1 MAMKR
6 PPVHPRP
13 PRLRR
18 DPEAARA
25 LILNAAERLFGARGP
40 DAVGL
45 KDVAREAGVSHAL
58 VSHYFGTYTALV
70 DAVLER
76 RAEQIRNRVIAL
88 LAEPTVESH
97 PARLLDRLWDV
108 MAEPMAV
115 RLTAW
120 ALLSGRGDSADFFP
134 RRVQGMRKI
143 AEVLEARLRETAR
156 TRRGRRGAPGPP
168 RADIEFLVTLSF
180 VVTLGYGLG
189 RTAARAS
196 FGKATSAAADA
207 DFRARVVEVFELYLG
222 RARGTSD

>member
-1 MAMKR
+1 MKR
-6 PPVHPRP
+6 AAARTRP

-18 DPEAARA
+18 DPESARA
-25 LILNAAERLFGARGP
+25 LILSAAERLFGARGP

-58 VSHYFGTYTALV
+58 VSHYFGTYNGLV

-88 LAEPTVESH
+88 LAEPTMELH
-97 PARLLDRLWDV
+97 PAKLLDRLWDV

-120 ALLSGRGDSADFFP
+120 ALLSGRSDSAEFFP
-134 RRVQGMRKI
+134 RRVQGMRKV
-143 AEVLEARLRETAR
+143 ADVLEGRLRENAPA
-156 TRRGRRGAPGPP
+156 RRGGRRAPEPS

-189 RTAARAS
+189 HTAARAS
-196 FGKATSAAADA
+196 LGKATSAAADA
-207 DFRARVVEVFELYLG
+207 DFRARVVEVFDLYLG
-222 RARGTSD
+222 RARGASD